1 VARVKGQID
10 LTRYVSNLDRNVY
23 TIYNLPEEVIA
34 VIFAYVSRSPLSFRD
49 NLKKLLEDDE
59 LAVSDAAGGITSFY
73 SEKAARFHEKWVVG
87 YGHSSVAEHAVAHIG
102 IERISRLASA
112 ELELANS
119 FNSFTEYSQRYQR
132 PRRGD
137 WYLPPELQ
145 DHPEAQSLYADLQ
158 EKAYDTYERLLSGLI
173 GHLADRLPRHDG
185 ESEKRFR
192 IRVEKTAFE
201 DARYVLTLATLTNL
215 GMTGNGRA
223 LRDTLIRLLS
233 SRYPE
238 CRQLARE
245 MEREIGRVIPT
256 LLKHVKPSP
265 YIMDTRESLE
275 KRWKETKASARAFS
289 EPAGRPSARFLRLPD
304 YEDAL
309 TQAAVS
315 LLIENSTLSYEEA
328 EEKARALS
336 RAEKEELIDEALKR
350 LRFFDNPLDSFQH
363 LVYRL
368 ELKISEANWHQL
380 LRHNRRTHFTWGLPT
395 TELGYTIPPRIRDAG
410 LADPFSRLVE
420 QATETYRKIREVCP
434 AAAPYCVTNAHHR
447 QVTATVTLW
456 ELYHL
461 INLRTSPEAQWDIRT
476 AFEELLSELKRHHPV
491 LARYARRRAE
501 DPPAGGGA

>member
-1 VARVKGQID
+1 MSPLKGREID

-49 NLKKLLEDDE
+49 NLKKLLADNE
-59 LAVSDAAGGITSFY
+59 LAVGDTAGGIQSFY

-132 PRRGD
+132 PCRGD
-137 WYLPPELQ
+137 WYVPPELGE
-145 DHPEAQSLYADLQ
+145 HPEAGKLYVDLQ
-158 EKAYDTYERLLSGLI
+158 EKAYDTYEQLLSGLI
-173 GHLADRLPRHDG
+173 PYLTDHLPRLDG
-185 ESEKRFR
+185 ETEKGFR

-233 SRYPE
+233 SRHSE
-238 CRQLARE
+238 CRLLARE

-256 LLKHVKPSP
+256 LLKHVKPSS
-265 YIMDTRESLE
+265 YIMDTRESLD
-275 KRWKETKASARAFS
+275 KIAKEEAVKTRAYP
-289 EPAGRPSARFLRLPD
+289 EPADGPSVRFLHLPD
-304 YEDAL
+304 YEDTL
-309 TQAAVS
+309 TQLTVS
-315 LLIENSTLSYEEA
+315 LLIENSSLPYEEA
-328 EEKARALS
+328 EKKALS
-336 RAEKEELIDEALKR
+336 LSREEKEALIDEALKR
-350 LRFFDNPLDSFQH
+350 LRFFDNPLDPFQH
-363 LVYRL
+363 PVYRL
-368 ELKISEANWHQL
+368 EMKISEANWHQL

-395 TELGYTIPPRIRDAG
+395 PELGYTIPPHIREAG
-410 LADPFSRLVE
+410 LSEPFSRLVE
-420 QATETYRKIREVCP
+420 HATETHRKVREVCP
-434 AAAPYCVTNAHHR
+434 EAAPYCVTNAHHR

-461 INLRTSPEAQWDIRT
+461 INLRTSPEAQWDIRA
-476 AFEELLSELKRHHPV
+476 AFETLLSELKRHHPV
-491 LARYARRRAE
+491 LARYAQRRAG
-501 DPPAGGGA
+501 DAGG